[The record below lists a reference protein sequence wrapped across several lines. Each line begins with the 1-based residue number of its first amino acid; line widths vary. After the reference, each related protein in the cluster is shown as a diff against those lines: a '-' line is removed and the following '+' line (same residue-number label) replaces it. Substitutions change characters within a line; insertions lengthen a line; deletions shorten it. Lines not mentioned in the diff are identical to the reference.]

1 MAVSVRVSGGKAWK
15 KALTPYVDNENAGV
29 AVGALEGAIY
39 AMGPLA
45 GELVAENLARHE
57 FGCEIEMPERTQTMY
72 FKQNKAGTV
81 DNRFVKKNKSNFSQE
96 ATVGAHTITIPAR
109 APLRSTLAEKKADWV
124 KEFVDTIKASRGN
137 IKHAFNGVGQSMA
150 KDIQQ
155 SFEDGLEPPLK
166 EETVKRKK
174 KMGYTAHASKPV
186 MLTGETQKSIEHEWI
201 EDMRTLK

>member
-1 MAVSVRVSGGKAWK
+1 MAVSVSVSGGKAWK

-29 AVGALEGAIY
+29 AVGALEGATY

-57 FGCEIEMPERTQTMY
+57 FGTDHIQ
-72 FKQNKAGTV
+72 
-81 DNRFVKKNKSNFSQE
+81 
-96 ATVGAHTITIPAR
+96 AR
-109 APLRSTLAEKKADWV
+109 APMRSTLEKKKGEWA
-124 KEFVDTIKASRGN
+124 KTLIALLKANPGKIRDM
-137 IKHAFNGVGQSMA
+137 FNAMGMQMA

-166 EETVKRKK
+166 EETVKRKER
-174 KMGYTAHASKPV
+174 MGYGAHADKPV